1 MRSVRESN
9 MQSVMLAILG
19 SLVAL
24 CSASPAEAAC
34 GCDKPPP
41 PRAAVRPFVGYPDQ
55 TIALFDQRL
64 APGQQYTVLFESSD
78 GTTDWSR
85 GRAVMKRDLAD
96 GALRPQLRVPV
107 GTVPLGPCAISVWSG
122 GKPLYGLADDQF
134 TVAAPPIVLHDFS
147 ETVEQDGYRAG
158 VGRDGTLYIPIDVSQ
173 VVDATTF
180 TGVGVGFPLSFDSQ
194 NVTVFNNQGFLMMML
209 DPNIPGLF
217 KIQRGDGSGSDVLGY
232 WRHEFQTYRRD
243 HRQRDARRTEDGE
256 WHADGTYHVD
266 NDHLVVAIAG
276 TLLGGD
282 APAPGTT
289 PAFRLVVKS
298 ENTPVSPF

>member
-1 MRSVRESN
+1 MRSWT
-9 MQSVMLAILG
+9 LAILA
-19 SLVAL
+19 SFVAFGL
-24 CSASPAEAAC
+24 ATRAEAAC

-41 PRAAVRPFVGYPDQ
+41 PRAAVRPFVGYADQ

-64 APGQQYTVLFESSD
+64 VPGQRYTVLFESRD
-78 GTTDWSR
+78 GTADWSS
-85 GRAVMKRDLAD
+85 GRALMKRDLAD
-96 GALRPQLRVPV
+96 GQPRPQLRVPV
-107 GTVPLGPCAISVWSG
+107 GTVSLGPCTISVWNG
-122 GKPLYGLADDQF
+122 VEPLYRLSDDQF

-158 VGRDGTLYIPIDVSQ
+158 VGSDGTMYIPIDVSQ

-180 TGVGVGFPLSFDSQ
+180 TGVGVGFPVSFDSP
-194 NVTVFNNQGFLMMML
+194 NVAVFNGQGFLMMML
-209 DPNIPGLF
+209 DPKIPGLF
-217 KIQRGDGSGSDVLGY
+217 KIQRGDGSSSDVLGY

-276 TLLGGD
+276 TLPGGD
-282 APAPGTT
+282 APAPGMT
-289 PAFRLVVKS
+289 PAFQLVVRS
-298 ENTPVSPF
+298 EAAPDSPF